1 MDKKNDRDASMVA
14 AFRLNR
20 VKKPGPKP
28 CSQDEQKLNTK
39 KLNNQRLAC
48 AIENLIF
55 VHLCITKIMR
65 TVKEIMKPVVNIG
78 SNRTVLEAANLMNES
93 GYSSLLI
100 VDGKI
105 TVGII
110 TARDLVIRAIAK
122 NLPHTTPVSEV
133 MSSPLI
139 TINANVTLK
148 KAARIMGERKIRRL
162 PVTESGGV
170 AGILVASDVL
180 CQLSNETLAEDIW
193 EALVVERP

>member
-1 MDKKNDRDASMVA
+1 
-14 AFRLNR
+14 
-20 VKKPGPKP
+20 
-28 CSQDEQKLNTK
+28 
-39 KLNNQRLAC
+39 
-48 AIENLIF
+48 
-55 VHLCITKIMR
+55 MR

-78 SNRTVLEAANLMNES
+78 PKQTVLEAANLMKGSNR
-93 GYSSLLI
+93 GSLLI
-100 VDGKI
+100 VDDKI

-110 TARDLVIRAIAK
+110 TERDLVIRVIAK

-139 TINANVTLK
+139 TIDSNVTLK

-180 CQLSNETLAEDIW
+180 RQLSNKTLAEDIW
-193 EALVVERP
+193 EALVI